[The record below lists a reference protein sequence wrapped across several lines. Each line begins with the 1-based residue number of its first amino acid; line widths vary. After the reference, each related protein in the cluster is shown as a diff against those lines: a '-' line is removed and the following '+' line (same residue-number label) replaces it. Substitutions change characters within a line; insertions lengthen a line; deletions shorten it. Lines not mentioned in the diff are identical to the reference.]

1 MGGVDVMSQKA
12 AAYRIYGKSKDQFYL
27 RMFFDL
33 IDVSLVKSHIVYT
46 ELGNDISLLNFKI
59 VVTKALI
66 GEMLIDSSREVTT
79 IKVVLKLFTSNPLH
93 FSTLIHIFNYFKTSD
108 GESIIKSDF
117 QATGITNVAVNP
129 RQGNIPSLD
138 SYL

>member
-1 MGGVDVMSQKA
+1 
-12 AAYRIYGKSKDQFYL
+12 
-27 RMFFDL
+27 
-33 IDVSLVKSHIVYT
+33 
-46 ELGNDISLLNFKI
+46 
-59 VVTKALI
+59 
-66 GEMLIDSSREVTT
+66 MLIDLSREVTT
-79 IKVVLKLFTSNPLH
+79 IKIVLRLSTSNPLH
-93 FSTLIHIFNYFKTSD
+93 FNTLIQIFNYFKTSD